1 LGHNLFMNKMITIIE
16 FSGFLSQV
24 GSSISAD
31 ERDEFITYIAKNP
44 QAGDIIPGTGG
55 VRKVRWGSKDK
66 GKSGG
71 VRVIYYYYDE
81 YAPVFLLTVYGKG
94 EKENLTS
101 EQKKQISALAKVLK
115 AECKI
120 NRSQHHD

>member
-1 LGHNLFMNKMITIIE
+1 MNKMITIIE